1 LFGFRLDAVLLIYYP
16 PPTSNTRFC
25 VLVYLFRKN
34 EKSTNRTKKKRKEK
48 ATATENREK
57 VAIAW
62 QVSWNRTNAK
72 GATLDQPDHYA

>member
-1 LFGFRLDAVLLIYYP
+1 M
-16 PPTSNTRFC
+16 
-25 VLVYLFRKN
+25 KN
-34 EKSTNRTKKKRKEK
+34 LRTARKKKRKEK

-62 QVSWNRTNAK
+62 QVSGHRTHAK

>member
-1 LFGFRLDAVLLIYYP
+1 M
-16 PPTSNTRFC
+16 
-25 VLVYLFRKN
+25 KN
-34 EKSTNRTKKKRKEK
+34 LRTARKKKRKEK